1 MTDDPTPINA
11 RRKRRAQVM
20 LQGAQAAFEGAS
32 LALRDRLLWPVEDR
46 LFALDGRGRLTVA
59 GLVASVAAVVAIGGA
74 ALLGQGS
81 GGSGGPAT
89 EVAAATAPR
98 SASPAPTP
106 EDSPPAP
113 TLHGAT
119 PVFSDEE
126 SDAGKAS
133 TAEAAEVEAAK
144 AAAAP
149 DSGSAATAKISTT
162 PGAGATARASS
173 AAAALEG
180 PPAGPAALAVARRFA
195 QAFVVYET
203 GGEESEVGDAFAAT
217 TTPELRKALLER
229 PPRQPAGIE
238 VPKAKVVN
246 VVPAPSHGT
255 VFPVSVSLLRLDV
268 TSELRLELERLK
280 GKRWRVVDVLG

>member
-11 RRKRRAQVM
+11 RPKRRAQVV
-20 LQGAQAAFEGAS
+20 LQDAQAAFEDAS

-46 LFALDGRGRLTVA
+46 LFALDGRGRLIVA
-59 GLVASVAAVVAIGGA
+59 GLVASVAAVLAIGGG
-74 ALLGQGS
+74 ALLGQSGS
-81 GGSGGPAT
+81 DSGRVAT
-89 EVAAATAPR
+89 EVAATTAPR
-98 SASPAPTP
+98 SVSPAPAA
-106 EDSPPAP
+106 EDSQPAP

-126 SDAGKAS
+126 SSSGKPS
-133 TAEAAEVEAAK
+133 SAEAAEVEAPEADG
-144 AAAAP
+144 AP
-149 DSGSAATAKISTT
+149 GSGSAATAKISTT
-162 PGAGATARASS
+162 PSAGATARASS
-173 AAAALEG
+173 AATALEG

-203 GGEESEVGDAFAAT
+203 GGEESEVRDGFAAT
-217 TTPELRKALLER
+217 TTPDLRKALLER
-229 PPRQPAGIE
+229 PPRQPADVE

-268 TSELRLELERLK
+268 TSELRLELEWLK